1 MSDILRL
8 DIASVTL
15 FLNLY
20 KTIGEISSVYRSGT
34 LNTNTVNSKF
44 HLIQIF
50 SQIVFGTLLSFYVLN
65 AQLIQI
71 SLISKQNLADEW
83 LRINRVQPV

>member
-1 MSDILRL
+1 MTSSRSMPQYMSDILRV

-20 KTIGEISSVYRSGT
+20 ETIGEISSVYRSGT

-50 SQIVFGTLLSFYVLN
+50 GQIVFATLLSFYV
-65 AQLIQI
+65 
-71 SLISKQNLADEW
+71 
-83 LRINRVQPV
+83 